1 MAGKINLRS
10 NDNMEFSIDVDLAK
24 VLLSYFCRPSCRNS
38 RCQDILKNR
47 KSPLL
52 ATLLLPN
59 VKSAFLKEIGNK
71 SPPMTTLPLPDVKG
85 ATLKKVIE
93 WCDHHRT
100 DYEKFAEE
108 EDEST
113 QPRLDDIPDWDV
125 SFFNID
131 QAEIFEIIMAAYH
144 LNIKGLLNIGCK
156 TVANMI
162 KGKTPE
168 EIRQTFNIKNDFTPE
183 EEEQIRK
190 ENEWCNEK

>member
-1 MAGKINLRS
+1 MA
-10 NDNMEFSIDVDLAK
+10 
-24 VLLSYFCRPSCRNS
+24 
-38 RCQDILKNR
+38 
-47 KSPLL
+47 
-52 ATLLLPN
+52 
-59 VKSAFLKEIGNK
+59 
-71 SPPMTTLPLPDVKG
+71 TLPLPDVNG

-131 QAEIFEIIMAAYH
+131 QAEIFEIILAANY
-144 LNIKGLLNIGCK
+144 LDIKGLLNIGCK
-156 TVANMI
+156 SVAKMI
-162 KGKTPE
+162 TGKSPE
-168 EIRQTFNIKNDFTPE
+168 QIRQLFGIKNDFTPE